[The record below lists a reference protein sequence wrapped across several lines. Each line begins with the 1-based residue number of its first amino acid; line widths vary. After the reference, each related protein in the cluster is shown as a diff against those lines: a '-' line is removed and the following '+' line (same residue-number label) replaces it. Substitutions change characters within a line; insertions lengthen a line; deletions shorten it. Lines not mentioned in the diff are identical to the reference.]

1 MVETTK
7 NNSALDRAPIICK
20 DCGVV
25 YVYRDRVSHITEK
38 CSRLLLNCECGKR
51 FNLKDMRRHLNNDCS
66 KVIRSKF
73 MSDKVCEARV
83 LDNLEA
89 MVEEHVSSKASLMLK
104 KLGKILFPMPAND
117 YLHTG
122 DGHVMWTKCND
133 RYV

>member
-1 MVETTK
+1 MFEVAIE
-7 NNSALDRAPIICK
+7 L
-20 DCGVV
+20 
-25 YVYRDRVSHITEK
+25 RVWKAIFAV
-38 CSRLLLNCECGKR
+38 LNGYISS
-51 FNLKDMRRHLNNDCS
+51 NLKDMRRHLNNDCS